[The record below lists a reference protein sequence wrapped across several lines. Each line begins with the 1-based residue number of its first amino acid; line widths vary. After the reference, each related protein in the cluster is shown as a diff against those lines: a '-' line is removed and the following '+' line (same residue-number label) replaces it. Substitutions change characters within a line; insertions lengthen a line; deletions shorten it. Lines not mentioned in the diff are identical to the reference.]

1 LQIKL
6 KKFLEKASVPAPR
19 LTFKN
24 KIKLNVLI
32 KEKIL
37 MTSTAVFIYI
47 VKNK

>member
-6 KKFLEKASVPAPR
+6 KKFLEKASVPAPS
-19 LTFKN
+19 LTFKSTIN
-24 KIKLNVLI
+24 LNVVI

-37 MTSTAVFIYI
+37 LTSTAVFIYI